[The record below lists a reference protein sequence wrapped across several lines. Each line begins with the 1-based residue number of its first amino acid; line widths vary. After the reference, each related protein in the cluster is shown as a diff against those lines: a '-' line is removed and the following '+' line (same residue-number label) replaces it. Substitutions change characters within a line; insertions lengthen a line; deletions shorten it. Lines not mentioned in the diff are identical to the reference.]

1 MVQKA
6 PQQVVEGQKTE
17 DVRPAEDPAIPA
29 VETAPEGPMD
39 PPVAPDGEPEGL
51 GAAPEAPE
59 SPSTTPPRSTGKER
73 PEVSEG
79 QSPPFRPSDPPLPFT
94 GAARPGLAARP
105 GALAVAFF
113 LGAASMGVVSLFVL
127 RSERRAA
134 AAALASALA
143 AAPPPTPVTGA
154 PIVAASAAASA
165 GPGEAVDAAPAPPP
179 PPPVWRIASLANDPS
194 VSLAQG
200 EVGKRTLLTAL
211 GAAGLPKPEVYRVLK
226 AFEGKKGLDHCGPKD
241 TYAFAK
247 DKESG
252 KVVAFEYAVSPLEV
266 WQARDEGGIF
276 EAKKVDLA
284 VAQKRVAVGIT
295 VGEDLR
301 ASVVQ
306 AGLDDDM
313 LKMLDDALEG
323 HAELADLRPGARLR
337 LVATEDRV
345 DGVFARYAE
354 LDAVEY
360 TPANPS
366 APKLRVYWYGRAPS
380 KETGPHAHLGGFYD
394 GKGQQPYHGGW
405 RTPVPLARIASRFN
419 PRRMHPVL
427 HVIMPHNG
435 VDFAAP
441 PGTPVYASASGTVK
455 TAGDGG
461 PCGNMVQIQHTAGL
475 VSSYCHMSRFAAGI
489 HVGQHVDQR
498 QLVGYVGQTGRAT
511 GPHLHFAIKRGDVF
525 LDPLAFKLDGVR
537 VLPPSLRDDFAKE
550 RVEMD
555 LALEAIPMPAA
566 GDGGAASGAGTADGG
581 AAPDETVFDDSPG
594 LE

>member
-1 MVQKA
+1 MVSGPVNPLTGVRVA
-6 PQQVVEGQKTE
+6 SVCAVCPCRIVTAVGVRAIENPGWTICSGTITEVE
-17 DVRPAEDPAIPA
+17 PA
-29 VETAPEGPMD
+29 
-39 PPVAPDGEPEGL
+39 
-51 GAAPEAPE
+51 
-59 SPSTTPPRSTGKER
+59 K
-73 PEVSEG
+73 
-79 QSPPFRPSDPPLPFT
+79 F
-94 GAARPGLAARP
+94 
-105 GALAVAFF
+105 
-113 LGAASMGVVSLFVL
+113 
-127 RSERRAA
+127 
-134 AAALASALA
+134 
-143 AAPPPTPVTGA
+143 
-154 PIVAASAAASA
+154 
-165 GPGEAVDAAPAPPP
+165 
-179 PPPVWRIASLANDPS
+179 
-194 VSLAQG
+194 
-200 EVGKRTLLTAL
+200 
-211 GAAGLPKPEVYRVLK
+211 
-226 AFEGKKGLDHCGPKD
+226 
-241 TYAFAK
+241 
-247 DKESG
+247 
-252 KVVAFEYAVSPLEV
+252 VSPEYT
-266 WQARDEGGIF
+266 
-276 EAKKVDLA
+276 A
-284 VAQKRVAVGIT
+284 VIGCV
-295 VGEDLR
+295 
-301 ASVVQ
+301 
-306 AGLDDDM
+306 
-313 LKMLDDALEG
+313 
-323 HAELADLRPGARLR
+323 
-337 LVATEDRV
+337 
-345 DGVFARYAE
+345 
-354 LDAVEY
+354 DAVEY